1 MSILCLFQ
9 IDPDTR
15 EATGTVVP
23 FCSEK
28 CRHEAKSSLDFPDHT
43 EGISDHADFGFDP
56 HCEQCGAE
64 ITSSATL
71 SEAYNGPS
79 VEGAQAALKAHGAA
93 LGIAGGTSLQVY
105 HLLLSLREFCAASG
119 VDFDK
124 ELAEVNELLASGELA
139 MPASEALARKKAQLR
154 PSGRHT

>member
-23 FCSEK
+23 FCSEN

-43 EGISDHADFGFDP
+43 EGISGPHDFGFVP
-56 HCEQCGAE
+56 HCGQCDAE
-64 ITSSATL
+64 ISSVGSTE
-71 SEAYNGPS
+71 SEERKQPS
-79 VEGAQAALKAHGAA
+79 LEAAQAALKAHGTA
-93 LGIAGGTSLQVY
+93 LGIEGDASIQVW
-105 HLLLSLREFCAASG
+105 HLLVSLKEFCAASG

-124 ELAEVNELLASGELA
+124 ELAEVNESIASGEINVPACAELA
-139 MPASEALARKKAQLR
+139 KKKLQRSTLVR
-154 PSGRHT
+154 S

>member
-1 MSILCLFQ
+1 MTILCLFQ

-43 EGISDHADFGFDP
+43 EGISDHGDFGFDP
-56 HCEQCGAE
+56 QCGQCGTE
-64 ITSSATL
+64 ITSPATL
-71 SEAYNGPS
+71 SEVHNVPS
-79 VEGAQAALKAHGAA
+79 VEAAQAALKAHETA
-93 LGIAGGTSLQVY
+93 LGIEGDASIQVY
-105 HLLLSLREFCAASG
+105 HLLLSLREFCAANG

-124 ELAEVNELLASGELA
+124 ELAEVNQLLASGELA
-139 MPASEALARKKAQLR
+139 MPACDALAKKGLQHR
-154 PSGRHT
+154 PSGRHA

>member
-43 EGISDHADFGFDP
+43 EGISDPADFGFDP
-56 HCEQCGAE
+56 HCGQCDVE
-64 ITSSATL
+64 MPL
-71 SEAYNGPS
+71 SGSIRVEHNQPS
-79 VEGAQAALKAHGAA
+79 VEAAQAALKAHGTA
-93 LGIAGGTSLQVY
+93 LGIEGDTSMQVY

-124 ELAEVNELLASGELA
+124 ELAEVNELLASGELT
-139 MPASEALARKKAQLR
+139 MPAYDALTKKKLQR
-154 PSGRHT
+154 GTSVRHA

>member
-1 MSILCLFQ
+1 MTVLCLFQ
-9 IDPDTR
+9 IDPETR

-43 EGISDHADFGFDP
+43 EGISNHADFGFDP
-56 HCEQCGAE
+56 HCEHCGAE
-64 ITSSATL
+64 ITASGTSSV
-71 SEAYNGPS
+71 EANQPS
-79 VEGAQAALKAHGAA
+79 VEAAQAALTAHGAA
-93 LGIAGGTSLQVY
+93 LGLEGDASVQVH

-124 ELAEVNELLASGELA
+124 ELAEVNELLASGELP
-139 MPASEALARKKAQLR
+139 MPAYDALAKKKLQR
-154 PSGRHT
+154 STFEGRN